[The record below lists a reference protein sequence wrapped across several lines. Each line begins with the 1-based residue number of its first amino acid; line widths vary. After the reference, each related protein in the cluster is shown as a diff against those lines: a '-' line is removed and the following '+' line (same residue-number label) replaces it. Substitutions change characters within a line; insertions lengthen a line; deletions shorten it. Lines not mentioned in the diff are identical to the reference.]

1 MLPAGFKV
9 LGAGR
14 GALCMTCHNSRNGE
28 RNDAAMPVTDD
39 RVPHTASQTDVLM
52 GENAYFVKVGQR
64 SPHSLIEDTCTTCHM
79 VMSPALPEFSRKP
92 PADGSGTNHEF
103 GASSEICTNCHG
115 AFTGG
120 TLDDAVHAGLEE
132 LELAIE
138 AAIAKEVAA
147 QTSAGNTVVLKGMG
161 PDESDVNIT
170 NSSAVSAVE
179 FNESH
184 GRQAMNITVEGVVY
198 EHVNLAR
205 GTDVIDSGGNSVGTL
220 LASDAG
226 QLIAKAGWN
235 YFLIEGDGSEGVHN
249 PSFTLEV
256 VSASTDALK

>member
-1 MLPAGFKV
+1 
-9 LGAGR
+9 
-14 GALCMTCHNSRNGE
+14 MTCHNSRNSE

-64 SPHSLIEDTCTTCHM
+64 SPHSLIEDTCTKCHM
-79 VMSPALPEFSRKP
+79 VLSPPPAEFSRQG
-92 PADGSGTNHEF
+92 AGTNHGFE
-103 GASSEICTNCHG
+103 ASSEICSSCHG

-120 TLDDAVHAGLEE
+120 TLDDAVHGGLEE
-132 LELAIE
+132 LKAAIE
-138 AAIAKEVAA
+138 AAIIKEIVA
-147 QTSAGNTVVLKGMG
+147 QTSAGSAVTLKGMG

-170 NSSAVSAVE
+170 DGSSVTAVE
-179 FNESH
+179 FNETH
-184 GRQAMNITVEGVVY
+184 GRLAMNITVDGVVY
-198 EHVNLAR
+198 EHVRLAR
-205 GTDVIDSGGNSVGTL
+205 DTEVASGTL
-220 LASDAG
+220 IDSDAG

-256 VSASTDALK
+256 ISASTDALK

>member
-1 MLPAGFKV
+1 
-9 LGAGR
+9 
-14 GALCMTCHNSRNGE
+14 MTCHNSRNSE

-64 SPHSLIEDTCTTCHM
+64 SPHSLIEDTCTGCHM
-79 VMSPALPEFSRKP
+79 VLSPPPAEFSRQG
-92 PADGSGTNHEF
+92 AGTNHGFE
-103 GASSEICTNCHG
+103 ASSDICTSCHG

-120 TLDDAVHAGLEE
+120 TLDDAVHGGLEE
-132 LELAIE
+132 LKAAIE
-138 AAIAKEVAA
+138 EAIAKEIVA
-147 QTSAGNTVVLKGMG
+147 QTSAGNTVTLVKMG

-170 NSSAVSAVE
+170 NGSSVTAVE
-179 FNESH
+179 FNETH
-184 GRQAMNITVEGVVY
+184 GRLAMNITVDGVVY
-198 EHVNLAR
+198 EHVRLAR
-205 GTDVIDSGGNSVGTL
+205 DTEVAGDTL
-220 LASDAG
+220 IGSDAG